1 MIMKNV
7 FIKRGIAFL
16 AAIITSCTVAPCFS
30 SAVSNT
36 DEEINAQLEYAE
48 SAAALYL
55 NSYDVDDNSI
65 YLSQPYN
72 VYNLDEKESGND
84 LYIVFEDDTIIGML
98 SVTEINGEFYSSFE
112 FNSFDGLQSV
122 YDNNELISF
131 VSSDEKLYVEESC
144 EAYDVYDQNNTVSYN
159 FSVTT
164 EAELEKSYKVESAV
178 SLYSTSVHTYKKN
191 LSVPIVQNESIN
203 GGLCWAAAI
212 ASKVDYLNTSTY
224 IAHDVYYILSGLYGS
239 TPYGVPLWITRG
251 YSYFGI
257 STTTLYRMLD
267 CVEVLNSINSDNPIH
282 IDLFNSS
289 VGHSVL
295 ISGITINADGSG
307 IYRLVDSNKMSYVDV
322 IVPAD
327 VMTADSN
334 FVYATSY
341 GYTFDRWDR
350 SYID

>member
-1 MIMKNV
+1 MKN
-7 FIKRGIAFL
+7 ILKKRCVTFL
-16 AAIITSCTVAPCFS
+16 MAVITSCTAVNCFS
-30 SAVSNT
+30 SAAYAESEKT
-36 DEEINAQLEYAE
+36 DSKLEYAE

-65 YLSQPYN
+65 YLSQSYN
-72 VYNLDEKESGND
+72 VYNLDEEENSND

-122 YDNNELISF
+122 YDKNESISF

-224 IAHDVYYILSGLYGS
+224 IARDIYYTLKGVYGS
-239 TPYGVPLWITRG
+239 TPSGIPLWITRG
-251 YSYFGI
+251 YDYYGI

-341 GYTFDRWDR
+341 GYTFDRWER

>member
-1 MIMKNV
+1 MAV
-7 FIKRGIAFL
+7 
-16 AAIITSCTVAPCFS
+16 ITSCTAVNCFS
-30 SAVSNT
+30 SAAYAESEKT
-36 DEEINAQLEYAE
+36 DSKLEYAE

-65 YLSQPYN
+65 YLSQSYN
-72 VYNLDEKESGND
+72 VYNLDEEENSND

-122 YDNNELISF
+122 YDKNESISF

-191 LSVPIVQNESIN
+191 LPVPIVQNESIN

-224 IAHDVYYILSGLYGS
+224 IARDIYYTLKGVYGS
-239 TPYGVPLWITRG
+239 TPSGIPLWITRG
-251 YSYFGI
+251 YDYYGI

-341 GYTFDRWDR
+341 GYTFDRWER